1 MPEVKEPFLAHLM
14 RKGEV
19 DAFASK
25 TIPAPD
31 LDEATPIALAWAE
44 KVFEDEGGVHFPTTL
59 YLKRGAK
66 NQSIKEWA
74 A

>member
-1 MPEVKEPFLAHLM
+1 VKEPFLAHLM

-44 KVFEDEGGVHFPTTL
+44 NVFGDEGGVHVPTTL
-59 YLKRGAK
+59 YLKRGVK
-66 NQSIKEWA
+66 NQAIKEWTA
-74 A
+74 